1 MELGYEEMVATI
13 VNRGTIVTVLVF
25 LLALLG
31 IFLAVG
37 QAIKLWRELK
47 KPKGDEEKTFGK
59 HVAESEE
66 RFQRGE
72 RKMDQ
77 NTQDIKDLKEG
88 QRVTCV
94 AIMALLNHSLHNGN
108 DKEMLEASD
117 GLNKYLIN
125 RK

>member
-1 MELGYEEMVATI
+1 MGYEEMVETI
-13 VNRGTIVTVLVF
+13 VNRASIVTVLVF
-25 LLALLG
+25 LLAGLG

-47 KPKGDEEKTFGK
+47 KPKGDEENSYSK
-59 HVAESEE
+59 HISDAEE

-77 NTQDIKDLKEG
+77 NTQDITDLREG

>member
-1 MELGYEEMVATI
+1 MGYEEMVETI
-13 VNRGTIVTVLVF
+13 VNRASIVTVLIF
-25 LLALLG
+25 LLAGLG

-37 QAIKLWRELK
+37 QAIKLWRDLK
-47 KPKGDEEKTFGK
+47 KPKGDEESRYSK
-59 HVAESEE
+59 HISDAEE

-77 NTQDIKDLKEG
+77 NTQDITDLKEG

-94 AIMALLNHSLHNGN
+94 AIMALLNHSLHDGN